1 LTAVLAAAGCG
12 TRAKTEGEEAAAANP
27 KGASTAAPEVSFQ
40 NVAAE
45 VGIDFVHNT
54 GAFGQKWLPETMG
67 SGCAWVDYDLDGDPD
82 LLLLSGM
89 DFAGHPTGRRQ
100 TCAFYRNDGGKFVDV
115 TRETGFD
122 KPMYAMGATFGD
134 YDSDGDPDVY
144 IAALGPDRLYRNDG
158 GKFLDVAKSLGVDD
172 PGFGS
177 SASWFDP
184 DKDGDLDLWTLNYVQ
199 WTPETDI
206 FCSLDGTNKSYCTP
220 EAYQGAA
227 ARFFVNERGRFVDRT
242 KEAGVHDQSGKALG
256 LVCFD
261 FDGDGWDDV
270 FVSND
275 TQPNFLYKNNGN
287 GSFTEQGMIAGIA
300 YDEAGRAR
308 GAMGVDIADYDGT
321 GRPSMIIGN
330 FSNEMLSLYHNE
342 GNGFFIDAA
351 PTSEVG
357 HQSLLTLAFGTLF
370 LDVNLDRNVD
380 IFVAN
385 GHVENEIQKVQS
397 RVSYAQSPHLF
408 MGLGGGKFD
417 DVAPKSETLGAPMVA
432 RGAAYADYD
441 GDGDLDILVTT
452 NGGPAKLFRND
463 GTDGKRSI
471 RIQLVGGAGT
481 NRDGYGAKVALTA
494 GGRTQ
499 TSWCRAGHSYCSQ
512 SENVLT
518 FGLGDAAVADE
529 ITVTW
534 PSGKTSKLT
543 NVAAGSKI
551 VVKEAEASPAA
562 TPTSITS

>member
-1 LTAVLAAAGCG
+1 
-12 TRAKTEGEEAAAANP
+12 
-27 KGASTAAPEVSFQ
+27 
-40 NVAAE
+40 
-45 VGIDFVHNT
+45 
-54 GAFGQKWLPETMG
+54 
-67 SGCAWVDYDLDGDPD
+67 
-82 LLLLSGM
+82 
-89 DFAGHPTGRRQ
+89 
-100 TCAFYRNDGGKFVDV
+100 
-115 TRETGFD
+115 
-122 KPMYAMGATFGD
+122 
-134 YDSDGDPDVY
+134 VY
-144 IAALGPDRLYRNDG
+144 P
-158 GKFLDVAKSLGVDD
+158 
-172 PGFGS
+172 
-177 SASWFDP
+177 
-184 DKDGDLDLWTLNYVQ
+184 
-199 WTPETDI
+199 
-206 FCSLDGTNKSYCTP
+206 
-220 EAYQGAA
+220 GAA
-227 ARFFVNERGRFVDRT
+227 ARFFVNEGGRFVDRT

-275 TQPNFLYKNNGN
+275 TQPNFLYKNNGD

-370 LDVNLDRNVD
+370 LDVNLDGNVD

-417 DVAPKSETLGAPMVA
+417 DVAPKSEILGAPMVA

-481 NRDGYGAKVALTA
+481 NRDGYGAKVALTT

-518 FGLGDAAVADE
+518 FGIGDAAAAEE

-562 TPTSITS
+562 APPSTS